1 MKRLSDYK
9 GDDAL
14 ELLADILEPASEII
28 SDEEIKKLWAG
39 KEPMLKIVKVALKNH
54 KAAVTEILAR
64 LDGEDPE
71 AYEVGV
77 LTLPAKMLQI
87 LNDKELLSVFQLQ
100 AQNLAEDISG
110 SAMENSEETAEE

>member
-1 MKRLSDYK
+1 MKLSEYK

-28 SDEEIKKLWAG
+28 GDEEIKKLWAG
-39 KEPMLKIVKVALKNH
+39 KAPMLKIVRVALKEH
-54 KAAVTEILAR
+54 KAAVKEILAR
-64 LDGEDPE
+64 LDGENPE
-71 AYEVGV
+71 TYEVGV

-100 AQNLAEDISG
+100 AQNLVEDGFG
-110 SAMENSEETAEE
+110 SAMENTEETAEG

>member
-1 MKRLSDYK
+1 MKLSDYK

-28 SDEEIKKLWAG
+28 ADKEIKELWAG
-39 KEPMLKIVKVALKNH
+39 KAPMLKVVKVALKNH

-71 AYEVGV
+71 TYEVGV
-77 LTLPAKMLQI
+77 LTLPMKLLQ
-87 LNDKELLSVFQLQ
+87 LLSDKELLSVFQLQ

-110 SAMENSEETAEE
+110 SAMENIEETAED